1 MATAVSSL
9 REAHTN
15 FSSFG
20 NGHASSFQQ
29 RRKTCNLPHR
39 PVHWASTEVPTVLEG
54 SLQDTLVEGR
64 LEGQSGLLE
73 NREDLC
79 GYRHEGPEVEGLL
92 LTFTDT
98 AVSQAL

>member
-1 MATAVSSL
+1 M
-9 REAHTN
+9 
-15 FSSFG
+15 
-20 NGHASSFQQ
+20 
-29 RRKTCNLPHR
+29 
-39 PVHWASTEVPTVLEG
+39 EG
-54 SLQDTLVEGR
+54 S

-73 NREDLC
+73 NRKDLC